1 MSHTVATK
9 ILIVEIS
16 GGHKKISL
24 EERTEN
30 FRKLNS
36 IINSAN
42 EQNIYKSSVL
52 NYTEYFYLKID
63 NLQQTVK
70 ELRRF

>member
-1 MSHTVATK
+1 MSHTVATN

-24 EERTEN
+24 EERIEN